1 MKETRLN
8 KFLSEAGVCS
18 RRKADELIAEGRIFV
33 DGEPARMGQRIRQGQ
48 EVLCGN
54 KIIYNQ
60 EPEVLLA
67 LYKPR
72 GIICTTSP
80 KDRNN
85 IVRYMDY
92 PVRIYPIGRLDK
104 ESEGLILLTNQGEL
118 GNEIMRARN
127 MHEKEY
133 IVKVD
138 RPITEQFLEKM
149 AAGVPILNTV
159 TRPCIVKKQDTRV
172 FSIILTQGLNR
183 QIRRMCDYLGYQV
196 RGLKRIRIMNIR
208 LDGLKYGEYREVTK
222 SEIEELK
229 RQLWTE

>member
-33 DGEPARMGQRIRQGQ
+33 DGEPARMGQRIRHGQ
-48 EVLCGN
+48 EVRYGN

-149 AAGVPILNTV
+149 AEGVPILNTV
-159 TRPCIVKKQDTRV
+159 TRPCIVKRQDTRV

>member
-18 RRKADELIAEGRIFV
+18 RRKADELIAGGRIFV
-33 DGEPARMGQRIRQGQ
+33 DGKPARMGQRIRQGQ
-48 EVLCGN
+48 EVRCGN

-72 GIICTTSP
+72 GIVCTTSP

-104 ESEGLILLTNQGEL
+104 ESEGLILLTNQGEI

-149 AAGVPILNTV
+149 AEGVPILNTV

>member
-8 KFLSEAGVCS
+8 KFLSESGVCS
-18 RRKADELIAEGRIFV
+18 RREADILIAQGKILV
-33 DGEPARMGQRIRQGQ
+33 DGKVATMGQKITEAQ
-48 EVLCGN
+48 EVRYGN
-54 KIIYNQ
+54 KVVQNK

-72 GIICTTSP
+72 GLVCTTAQR
-80 KDRNN
+80 DRNN
-85 IVRYMDY
+85 IVRYMNY

-104 ESEGLILLTNQGEL
+104 DSEGLILLTNQGDL

-133 IVKVD
+133 IVKVNK
-138 RPITEQFLEKM
+138 PITEEFIEKM
-149 AAGVPILNTV
+149 SSGIPILDTV
-159 TRPCIVKKQDTRV
+159 TRPCIVRQIDTTV

-183 QIRRMCDYLGYQV
+183 QIRRMCQYLGYEV
-196 RGLKRIRIMNIR
+196 KRLKRVRIMNIT
-208 LDGLKYGEYREVTK
+208 LDKLKYGEYREVSRK
-222 SEIEELK
+222 ELEELK